1 MTADMLELI
10 QRDLDGDLSPEEK
23 LVLEKH
29 LQADPEL
36 QLVYSRLQRVSAQ
49 LEQLPNVTPP
59 FSIVDSIL
67 PKLEIPDPVPVLA
80 AKQGELPRLERRAA
94 AAQEQPRTKT
104 RRFPLWAAKA
114 GSGVA
119 AACLLFGL
127 FMLTKGGEPAGVVD
141 QTSGSQP
148 KSVTVQQSV
157 DDPASPGDNAP
168 DKAEPPQKEPG
179 DSASQGTPK
188 QNQPAGSGENS
199 ASSQSNAPNAPA
211 KSNHGSPGQGQN
223 KGVPAVTDKEKEK
236 AEKEREK
243 AEKEKEKEKEKEAK
257 EKEKAEKK
265 ENNND
270 NSALI
275 DKKLHEME
283 EWQKKQEEKKREEEE
298 KQRDRGK

>member
-23 LVLEKH
+23 LALEKH

-36 QLVYSRLQRVSAQ
+36 QLVYARLRRVSAQ
-49 LEQLPNVTPP
+49 LEQLPDVAPP

-67 PKLEIPDPVPVLA
+67 PKLETPNPVPVVA
-80 AKQGELPRLERRAA
+80 AAQSELPKLERRVT

-127 FMLTKGGEPAGVVD
+127 FMLTKGGEPAGIVD
-141 QTSGSQP
+141 QTPSSQP
-148 KSVTVQQSV
+148 KSVTVQTV
-157 DDPASPGDNAP
+157 DDPASGNAGSP
-168 DKAEPPQKEPG
+168 DKTEPPQKESV
-179 DSASQGTPK
+179 DSASQGTTQ
-188 QNQPAGSGENS
+188 QNQPAGGGENS
-199 ASSQSNAPNAPA
+199 ASSPITSPNPPA
-211 KSNHGSPGQGQN
+211 KGNNGSPGQAHS
-223 KGVPAVTDKEKEK
+223 KGVPAQTDKEKEK
-236 AEKEREK
+236 TEKEREK
-243 AEKEKEKEKEKEAK
+243 EEKEKEKEAKEK

-275 DKKLHEME
+275 DKKLHEKE
-283 EWQKKQEEKKREEEE
+283 EWQKKQEEKEREEEE
-298 KQRDRGK
+298 KQMDRGK